1 MTLRSELTTRNIKD
15 ISVLL
20 KRVVST
26 IYEDLGRRPLN
37 VPLPLK
43 IPGNNKLLWPET
55 DVIKYIDGSRHKPEN
70 DRRSGA

>member
-1 MTLRSELTTRNIKD
+1 MTLRSELTTLNIKD

-26 IYEDLGRRPLN
+26 IYEDLGRRPQN

-43 IPGNNKLLWPET
+43 IPGNNRLLWLET
-55 DVIKYIDGSRHKPEN
+55 DVIKWIEGCRQKPVDDLRSR
-70 DRRSGA
+70 A

>member
-26 IYEDLGRRPLN
+26 IYEDLGRRPQN

-43 IPGNNKLLWPET
+43 YLVITGYCGLKLM
-55 DVIKYIDGSRHKPEN
+55 
-70 DRRSGA
+70 

>member
-26 IYEDLGRRPLN
+26 IYEDLGCRPLN

-43 IPGNNKLLWPET
+43 IPGNNRLLWLET
-55 DVIKYIDGSRHKPEN
+55 DVIEWFEGCWQKPEN
-70 DRRSGA
+70 GQRSRA